1 MKCPYREFK
10 ECIVE
15 QCPSCNYE
23 VVKTEVIAGR
33 YPHYMDIE
41 TAIKNGNAWKETQI
55 NYKFISCSLVNNNVP
70 LPSVNKQVVNN
81 STETNV
87 AVIKRSIF

>member
-1 MKCPYREFK
+1 MKCPYREFA
-10 ECIVE
+10 ECLVE

-41 TAIKNGNAWKETQI
+41 TAIKNGNAWKETKV
-55 NYKFISCSLVNNNVP
+55 NYKFISCNLASNNVP
-70 LPSVNKQVVNN
+70 LPSVNKQIVNN
-81 STETNV
+81 NMETNV